1 MADNLVIISNNF
13 SFPKVNEDS
22 TIKTV
27 VNAKSERE
35 QVAEYIKKVNS
46 FPVLT
51 EEQEKALLIDFFKN
65 QNPYSGHHILNS
77 HLRLV
82 VKIAMQYRKF
92 HSSMLDL
99 IAEGNLGL
107 LKALKNFS
115 LKKEVRFSTYAI
127 LWVKAS
133 IQNFLTKS
141 ITSIKAITTSSQKKL
156 LFGLNKAKREL
167 GIVDGM
173 ETSQDKSKL
182 SKMLGINEKEI
193 AKYERMMF
201 EIRQISTNEPIN
213 GEEGVIGER
222 GDFVSNGEMLED
234 KIIQKSNNDIL
245 KKKIQIAL
253 SKLSLRE
260 SDIVKYRI
268 LNPEKY
274 TLAELSTKFNISKER
289 IRQIQENALKK
300 LRDILKDEKHLI
312 NFS

>member
-1 MADNLVIISNNF
+1 MIDNLVITSDDVGF
-13 SFPKVNEDS
+13 SKVSEDL
-22 TIKTV
+22 V
-27 VNAKSERE
+27 VRTQSEKQ

-46 FPVLT
+46 FPILS
-51 EEQEKALLIDFFKN
+51 EEQEKRLLQDFFTNKN
-65 QNPYSGHHILNS
+65 PNSGHQVLNS

-92 HSSMLDL
+92 HASMLDL

-141 ITSIKAITTSSQKKL
+141 ITSIKAITTASQKKL
-156 LFGLNKAKREL
+156 LFGLNRAKKEL
-167 GIVDGM
+167 GIESRI
-173 ETSQDKSKL
+173 ETPQDREKL
-182 SKMLGINEKEI
+182 SKMLGIEEVDISKH
-193 AKYERMMF
+193 ERMMT
-201 EIRQISTNEPIN
+201 EIRQISTNDPIH

-222 GDFVSNGEMLED
+222 GDFVSNGEELEE

-245 KKKIQIAL
+245 KQKISNAL
-253 SKLSLRE
+253 NKLSSRE
-260 SDIVKYRI
+260 SEIIKYRI

-274 TLAELSTKFNISKER
+274 TLAELSSKFNISKEI

-300 LRDILKDEKHLI
+300 LRESLRHEKDLI
-312 NFS
+312 NF